1 MNVKDTL
8 LAQLEREAPG
18 TRKALANVPEG
29 KNDWKPHPKSMPLG
43 SLANLVASMA
53 SWVALIVDADEL
65 DLAKPFPQQVPKTN
79 KQLLEAHEQSLDA
92 GRKALS
98 KTTDDHL
105 MKPWRLRLGEK
116 VLDQRPRHLI
126 IADTIAHL
134 AHHRGQLTVYLRL
147 NDAPV
152 PAIYGAS
159 ADSGW

>member
-1 MNVKDTL
+1 MKVKDSL
-8 LAQLEREAPG
+8 LAQLEREAGG

-29 KNDWKPHPKSMPLG
+29 KNDWKPHAKSMPLG
-43 SLANLVASMA
+43 SLANVVARMP
-53 SWVALIVDADEL
+53 SWPALIVDADEL
-65 DLAKPFPQQVPKTN
+65 DLSKPFPQSIPKTN
-79 KQLLEAHEQSLDA
+79 AELLDIHEQSLGA

-98 KTTDDHL
+98 ETTDEHL
-105 MKPWRLRLGEK
+105 MKPWRLRFGEK
-116 VLDQRPRHLI
+116 ILDERPRHLI
-126 IADTIAHL
+126 IEDTIAHL

>member
-1 MNVKDTL
+1 MKVKDSL
-8 LAQLEREAPG
+8 LDQLEREGGG

-29 KNDWKPHPKSMPLG
+29 RSDWKPHAKSMPLG
-43 SLANLVASMA
+43 SLANLVARMG
-53 SWVALIVDADEL
+53 SWPALIVDEDEL
-65 DLAKPFPQQVPKTN
+65 DLSKPFPQPVPKTTAE
-79 KQLLEAHEQSLDA
+79 LLDIHEQSLDA

-98 KTTDDHL
+98 RTTDEHL
-105 MKPWRLRLGEK
+105 MKPWRLRFGDK
-116 VLDQRPRHLI
+116 VLDERPRHLI